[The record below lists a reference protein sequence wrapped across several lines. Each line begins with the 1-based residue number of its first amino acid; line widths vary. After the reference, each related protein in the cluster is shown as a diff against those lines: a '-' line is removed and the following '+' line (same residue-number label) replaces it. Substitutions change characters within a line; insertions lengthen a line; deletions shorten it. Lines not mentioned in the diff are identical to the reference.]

1 MAIAREC
8 YTPEDKLTIKHG
20 EKTMKCIK
28 VIKQAKSYELGEI
41 RRMDDLEAEVKVK
54 TGYWAFCPK
63 SEWKLA
69 TRKVK
74 VNQIVNEQPTE
85 ELSIEEK
92 KLKRKKNDKQ
102 K

>member
-1 MAIAREC
+1 
-8 YTPEDKLTIKHG
+8 
-20 EKTMKCIK
+20 MKCIK
-28 VIKQAKSYELGEI
+28 CIKVAKGYELDEI
-41 RRMDDLEAEVKVK
+41 RRVDDIEADEKVKV
-54 TGYWAFCPK
+54 GYWKFVPK

-74 VNQIVNEQPTE
+74 VNEVVNTNEPTQ

-92 KLKRKKNDKQ
+92 KLKRKKNDK

>member
-1 MAIAREC
+1 
-8 YTPEDKLTIKHG
+8 
-20 EKTMKCIK
+20 MKCIK

-41 RRMDDLEAEVKVK
+41 RRMDDIDANEKVK

-63 SEWKLA
+63 SEWKA
-69 TRKVK
+69 VTRKVK
-74 VNQIVNEQPTE
+74 VNEVVSEQPTE

-92 KLKRKKNDKQ
+92 KLKRKKNDK

>member
-1 MAIAREC
+1 
-8 YTPEDKLTIKHG
+8 
-20 EKTMKCIK
+20 MKCIK
-28 VIKQAKSYELGEI
+28 CIKVAKGYELDEI
-41 RRMDDLEAEVKVK
+41 RRVDDIEAEEKVKV
-54 TGYWAFCPK
+54 GYWKFVPK

-74 VNQIVNEQPTE
+74 VVEVVSVSEPTE

>member
-1 MAIAREC
+1 
-8 YTPEDKLTIKHG
+8 
-20 EKTMKCIK
+20 MKCIK
-28 VIKQAKSYELGEI
+28 CIKVAKGYELDEI
-41 RRMDDLEAEVKVK
+41 RRIDDKDAEDRVKG
-54 TGYWAFCPK
+54 GYWKYVPK

-74 VNQIVNEQPTE
+74 VNEVVSEQPTQ

-92 KLKRKKNDKQ
+92 KLKRKKNDK